1 MENYIMKKALIQ
13 NIVLDNSNNIDY
25 IEIFDANGNKTFK
38 VYSEEMGSV
47 NINNCR
53 INSLV
58 DYVEVSRE
66 LASFRLAI
74 PIKRKI
80 VISGLKKG
88 TIDSCIVTDV
98 KEWGAFVSIMGIS
111 CILRNCD
118 FSDDSTAVKDIY
130 KKGDII
136 HGIKFRKISSKDRIS
151 LELKEKY
158 FNKHSLNKRNLKS
171 GNIVLGLIRNIKEEQ
186 NRCFVGVSKG
196 FDLLANIPVDQKI
209 FEGQKVVCKIT
220 KVELDGYGV
229 RGKIIKVI

>member
-118 FSDDSTAVKDIY
+118 FSDDSTAVKDVY

-158 FNKHSLNKRNLKS
+158 FNKYSLNKRNLKS
-171 GNIVLGLIRNIKEEQ
+171 GNIVLGLIRNIKEKQ

>member
-25 IEIFDANGNKTFK
+25 IEIFDANENKTFK

-80 VISGLKKG
+80 VI
-88 TIDSCIVTDV
+88 V
-98 KEWGAFVSIMGIS
+98 
-111 CILRNCD
+111 IL
-118 FSDDSTAVKDIY
+118 
-130 KKGDII
+130 
-136 HGIKFRKISSKDRIS
+136 
-151 LELKEKY
+151 
-158 FNKHSLNKRNLKS
+158 SLN
-171 GNIVLGLIRNIKEEQ
+171 I
-186 NRCFVGVSKG
+186 
-196 FDLLANIPVDQKI
+196 
-209 FEGQKVVCKIT
+209 
-220 KVELDGYGV
+220 
-229 RGKIIKVI
+229 

>member
-118 FSDDSTAVKDIY
+118 FSDDSTAVKDVY

-136 HGIKFRKISSKDRIS
+136 YGIKFRKISSKDRIS